1 MKPSVL
7 VLTED
12 GGKDGKPAF
21 ETVTALT
28 KRLLAYIDQG
38 CDPEKIS
45 FDPATDAAREI
56 LVANQFTNRRDPRRR
71 RLYQVIAAQLK
82 LADGFVVHHFDG
94 DRPWCERDAEAPLEA
109 KPVQKEILEH
119 VRVLLATRG
128 VSDPR
133 STRCSS
139 VTSGSYRIER
149 SRPGCTRTPRR
160 RAASHA
166 AGRSVAASLISTN
179 GAQTAVSSTRS
190 QSLRPRYRASASATT
205 WIWSQDYRSKRS
217 TTRASRSPPLL
228 DAMVGCDAL
237 LETLQRTAQRTYQSP
252 RVSPTTA

>member
-82 LADGFVVHHFDG
+82 LADGFVVHHFDA

-128 VSDPR
+128 VSDTEIDAMLKRYLRLVPYREIEAWLYQNTEKAR
-133 STRCSS
+133 SFAC
-139 VTSGSYRIER
+139 GR
-149 SRPGCTRTPRR
+149 SQCGCLANLDQW
-160 RAASHA
+160 RADRGLLDEVPKPPAALPCVGKRHNLALVAGLPVKEVYA
-166 AGRSVAASLISTN
+166 AGKSL
-179 GAQTAVSSTRS
+179 ATA
-190 QSLRPRYRASASATT
+190 
-205 WIWSQDYRSKRS
+205 
-217 TTRASRSPPLL
+217 L

-237 LETLQRTAQRTYQSP
+237 LETLQSKAQRNY
-252 RVSPTTA
+252 